1 MPAAI
6 SSLLLN
12 AALLLAL
19 AQIIDLA
26 LSKRHTAWIN
36 RSSIGIGLLIGLLC
50 VLLMK
55 ISATLMPGII
65 FDMRSVL
72 LAISG
77 LFIGPVPTLIAMLT
91 AAIYRGL
98 LGGPAAL
105 TGISVILASGLI
117 GLLWRRTLPG
127 PIEEIG
133 WRRLYAPG
141 LDVHGAMLAIMPTLP
156 WETARTVL
164 ATVSLPVMI
173 IHPSITLAL
182 GLLMIERL
190 RRRRDL
196 DALRASE
203 ERTRRIVE
211 NAPDLI
217 FINRDDRIHY
227 INPAGVRLL
236 GVRDAGELVGRSIY
250 DLFRP
255 DDHAAVRA
263 RIATL
268 RSAPGVSVPVLQEGL
283 LALDD
288 SVVPT
293 EVSAVSYAVDGH
305 IDIQVTCH
313 DIRERLKAMED
324 AQRARTQAE
333 EALRRSLASE
343 ARFHGIF
350 EQAAVGIAM
359 VAPDGRWLRV
369 NEQLC
374 HILGYSVEELLGR
387 TFQDITY
394 PDDLEMD
401 LDSVHRVLA
410 EEIDHYAHGSP
421 MPSNAIGSRKSWVR
435 PATCCA

>member
-1 MPAAI
+1 M
-6 SSLLLN
+6 
-12 AALLLAL
+12 
-19 AQIIDLA
+19 
-26 LSKRHTAWIN
+26 
-36 RSSIGIGLLIGLLC
+36 
-50 VLLMK
+50 
-55 ISATLMPGII
+55 
-65 FDMRSVL
+65 
-72 LAISG
+72 
-77 LFIGPVPTLIAMLT
+77 
-91 AAIYRGL
+91 
-98 LGGPAAL
+98 
-105 TGISVILASGLI
+105 
-117 GLLWRRTLPG
+117 
-127 PIEEIG
+127 
-133 WRRLYAPG
+133 
-141 LDVHGAMLAIMPTLP
+141 
-156 WETARTVL
+156 
-164 ATVSLPVMI
+164 
-173 IHPSITLAL
+173 
-182 GLLMIERL
+182 
-190 RRRRDL
+190 
-196 DALRASE
+196 
-203 ERTRRIVE
+203 
-211 NAPDLI
+211 
-217 FINRDDRIHY
+217 
-227 INPAGVRLL
+227 
-236 GVRDAGELVGRSIY
+236 
-250 DLFRP
+250 
-255 DDHAAVRA
+255 
-263 RIATL
+263 
-268 RSAPGVSVPVLQEGL
+268 LQEGL

-288 SVVPT
+288 SVVPS